1 MGTLSPL
8 LLAIDSSTRTVG
20 LALYD
25 GFQVIHESTW
35 TSNEYH
41 TVELAPAVNEAL
53 HRADLSV
60 EAIGAL
66 AVALGPGSFTGL
78 RIGMALAKG
87 MALVRHL
94 PLIGVPTLDIIA
106 CAQPIHDVLMAAV
119 LRAGRGRLAVGWYRA
134 LNSGWEPTQMI
145 GVFTPQELA
154 DQIKQPT
161 YLCGELDEADRE
173 LIRQANPLVTLASPA
188 WSLRRPAF
196 LAELGWKRWKAGQI
210 DEPATLSPIYLHYN
224 EPIPG

>member
-1 MGTLSPL
+1 MRSSSSV
-8 LLAIDSSTRTVG
+8 LLAIDTSTRTVG
-20 LALYD
+20 IALYD
-25 GFQVIHESTW
+25 GFQVINESTW
-35 TSNEYH
+35 TSMEYH

-53 HRADLSV
+53 LRADLSV
-60 EAIGAL
+60 DMIGAL
-66 AVALGPGSFTGL
+66 TVALGPGSFTGL

-94 PLIGVPTLDIIA
+94 PLIGIPTLDILA
-106 CAQPIHDVLMAAV
+106 CAQPINDAQMAAV

-134 LNSGWEPTQMI
+134 LKTRWEQIGTT
-145 GVFTPQELA
+145 GVFTPQELSGH
-154 DQIKQPT
+154 IRQPT

-173 LIRQANPLVTLASPA
+173 FIHQANPLVTLASPA

-210 DEPATLSPIYLHYN
+210 DEPAALSPIYLHYN
-224 EPIPG
+224 EPIPE